1 MRKTIVA
8 GAGALLLALSGSA
21 SADGWGLGAKAGT
34 LGASVEFTK
43 AFSPKFNVHLGLNS
57 YSYTHDRTESGI
69 EYDGELDLKST
80 SLVLDYHPFEGGFRI
95 SAGYLFSSNELDLD
109 AKGTGQSVTI
119 GSTPVTIDPGDKLKG
134 TVDLQ
139 SGAYVGIGWGNA
151 GQKGWGF
158 NGDIG
163 VVFQGS
169 PDVSLTASQSLK
181 NKGVT
186 DADVRQEEKRLED
199 DLDSF
204 KQYPVIAV
212 GVSYGF

>member
-1 MRKTIVA
+1 MRKLIFA
-8 GAGALLLALSGSA
+8 GGGALLLALSGSA
-21 SADGWGLGAKAGT
+21 FADGWGLGAKAGT
-34 LGASVEFTK
+34 LGAGVEITK
-43 AFSPKFNVHLGLNS
+43 SFSPKFNARLGLNGYK
-57 YSYTHDRTESGI
+57 YSDDRTESGI
-69 EYDGELDLKST
+69 KYDGELDLKST
-80 SLVLDYHPFEGGFRI
+80 SLFLDYHPFEGTFRI
-95 SAGYLFSSNELDLD
+95 SVGYLFSNNELDLD
-109 AKGTGQSVTI
+109 AKGTGQSVTV
-119 GSTPVTIDPGDKLKG
+119 GSTPVTIDPGDQLKG

-139 SGAYVGIGWGNA
+139 SGGYVGIGWGNA

-158 NGDIG
+158 SGDIG

-186 DADVRQEEKRLED
+186 DADLRQEEKSLED